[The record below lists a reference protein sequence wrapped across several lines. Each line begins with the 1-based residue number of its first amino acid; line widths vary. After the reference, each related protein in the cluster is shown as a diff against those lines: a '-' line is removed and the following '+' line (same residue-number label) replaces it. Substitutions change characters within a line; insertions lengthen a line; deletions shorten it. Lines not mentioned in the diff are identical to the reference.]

1 MCGDFGEML
10 NLAGRLNAAIVQKVN
25 ELTSM
30 MFRDRSKF
38 ADSESLILYQ
48 QGYFEVDELMQMCEE
63 VHNPVIPLSLFKEM
77 NIPSDLKA
85 KLRDSVF
92 VPYGYDYTSNKTL
105 LATVYEYKDKQ
116 IPESI
121 KGEHSIIIV
130 PLFQYATQKVKLYGK
145 WDELLPIS
153 GKHAL
158 DLIFEEAIAKKVA
171 DITIASR
178 EHHIVVYYNKDKVKV
193 DSRFMFPKE
202 MMDDIIKTLTISTPM
217 FRTTESKSKRL
228 GYTIDKDYRARV
240 QVNKTMQ
247 GNVITMR
254 IYTNQQ
260 FNATMESL
268 NLHPKL
274 YEFLNTKDYY
284 KPNGLRLIVGE
295 TMSGKNTTAL
305 AILSNVL
312 KDGNKKVVSIEMP
325 VEQILEGVEQ
335 INCEEIEEYSKN
347 ISSLIHQNPDFIYLS
362 EINDDVAKDVL
373 RSANTGKR
381 ILTTL
386 HSNSVSD
393 TIPRLMDITGL
404 TTDRI
409 INLLH
414 SIIYQKLVNVNGK
427 VKVVNRFFEFK
438 NEDKLKLYGK
448 SLGFIIKYIQEREI
462 GEEDNDLL

>member
-1 MCGDFGEML
+1 ML
-10 NLAGRLNAAIVQKVN
+10 NLSGRLNAAIVQKVN
-25 ELTSM
+25 ELTSI
-30 MFRDRSKF
+30 MFKDRSKF
-38 ADSESLILYQ
+38 ADSESLVLYQ
-48 QGYFEVDELMQMCEE
+48 QGYFEAEELMQMCEE
-63 VHNPVIPLSLFKEM
+63 AHNPIAPLSLCKEM
-77 NIPSDLKA
+77 NMPSNLKE

-92 VPYGYDYTSNKTL
+92 IPYGYDYRDNRTL
-105 LATVYEYKDKQ
+105 IATLYEYKDMPV
-116 IPESI
+116 PETI
-121 KGEHSIIIV
+121 HGKYKVYIV
-130 PLFQYATQKVKLYGK
+130 PLFQYATQRIKLYGY

-158 DLIFEEAIAKKVA
+158 DLIFEEAISKKVA

-178 EHHIVVYYNKDKVKV
+178 ERHIVVYYNKDKVKV
-193 DSRFMFPKE
+193 DSKFMFQKG
-202 MMDDIIKTLTISTPM
+202 MMEEIIQTLTISTPM
-217 FRTTESKSKRL
+217 FRSTESKSKRL

-240 QVNKTMQ
+240 QINKTMQ

-274 YEFLNTKDYY
+274 YELLNTKEYY

-305 AILSNVL
+305 SILSNVL

-335 INCEEIEEYSKN
+335 INCEEIAEYGKN

-404 TTDRI
+404 NTDRI

-427 VKVVNRFFEFK
+427 VKVVNRFFVFK
-438 NEDKLKLYGK
+438 NEDKLELYGK
-448 SLGFIIKYIQEREI
+448 PLGFIIKYIQDKEI

>member
-1 MCGDFGEML
+1 ML
-10 NLAGRLNAAIVQKVN
+10 NLAGKLNAAIVQKVN

-30 MFRDRSKF
+30 MFHDRSKF

-48 QGYFEVDELMQMCEE
+48 QGYFGDKELHDMCEAA
-63 VHNPVIPLSLFKEM
+63 HDPIIPLAFVRTG
-77 NIPSDLKA
+77 NIPAHIKE
-85 KLRDSVF
+85 KFKDSVYIP
-92 VPYGYDYTSNKTL
+92 VDYEYKTNYL
-105 LATVYEYKDKQ
+105 RVATLYEYKDMDL
-116 IPESI
+116 PESYV
-121 KGEHSIIIV
+121 GEVGVHLF
-130 PLFQYATQKVKLYGK
+130 PLFLYATQKIKLYGSWK
-145 WDELLPIS
+145 ELLPIS

-158 DLIFEEAIAKKVA
+158 DLIFEEAISKNVA

-178 EHHIVVYYNKDKVKV
+178 EKSVVVYYNKDKVKV
-193 DSRFMFPKE
+193 NSKFVFPKD
-202 MMDDIIKTLTISTPM
+202 MMEDIIKTLTIATPM
-217 FRTTESKSKRL
+217 YKSTESKSKRL
-228 GYTIDKDYRARV
+228 GFTIDKDYRARV
-240 QVNKTMQ
+240 QINTTMQ

-254 IYTNQQ
+254 IYHNRQ

-274 YEFLNTKDYY
+274 YEFLNTKEYY

-305 AILSNVL
+305 SILSNVL
-312 KDGNKKVVSIEMP
+312 RDDNKKVVSIEMP

-335 INCEEIEEYSKN
+335 INCEGITEYSKN

-404 TTDRI
+404 STDRI

-414 SIIYQKLVNVNGK
+414 SIIYQKLVNIDGK

-438 NEDKLKLYGK
+438 NEDKLELYGK
-448 SLGFIIKYIQEREI
+448 PLGFIIKYIQEREI